1 MMEWPRVSALTNS
14 EWPMVEL
21 GEVCQ
26 IINGSTPSRREE
38 RFWEEAH
45 IPWFTIEDIRK
56 LGRRITATR
65 QHVSQAA
72 LDETSLRLL
81 PKKAVLLCCAASV
94 GEYAIAEIPLTTNQ
108 QFNGLVIKKPYS
120 TILIPEFLL
129 FLASQLK
136 SELIRLSGKTSFNFV
151 SGRILKKIQIPLP
164 PLSEQR
170 RIVEILNQAERLR
183 RLRTEADAK
192 AERILPALFIKM
204 FGDPVTN
211 PMGWPKRSI
220 SELATVITGNTPS
233 RKRQDYFGDYIEWVK
248 SDNLNTPSHYITPT
262 SEYLSEEG
270 AKVGRKALP
279 GSALVTCIAGS
290 PSAIGNVAL
299 ADREVAFNQQINAA
313 VPRKGVDCY
322 YLYGHFVVGK
332 RLVQAAST
340 GGMKGIVTKNRFCE
354 IEFLA
359 PPSDLQERFGYRCKQ
374 ICEQTE
380 ARLKQ
385 VGRFDRLFSLLLHR
399 AFTGDLTASW
409 REGQNLSG

>member
-1 MMEWPRVSALTNS
+1 MEWPRVR
-14 EWPMVEL
+14 L
-21 GEVCQ
+21 GDVAQEF
-26 IINGSTPSRREE
+26 ISGGTPSTRVEHY
-38 RFWEEAH
+38 WTGD
-45 IPWFTIEDIRK
+45 IPWITGADVIDDVVVAGRKWITQEAIENSATHVVPKGAILLVTRTGVGKVAKAGADIAISQDLTGIVLKEGTNADFVAAAIRQKTRNLLDIQQGAIIKGVLRK
-56 LGRRITATR
+56 DVEKL
-65 QHVSQAA
+65 
-72 LDETSLRLL
+72 E
-81 PKKAVLLCCAASV
+81 
-94 GEYAIAEIPLTTNQ
+94 
-108 QFNGLVIKKPYS
+108 
-120 TILIPEFLL
+120 
-129 FLASQLK
+129 
-136 SELIRLSGKTSFNFV
+136 
-151 SGRILKKIQIPLP
+151 IPLP

-170 RIVEILNQAERLR
+170 RIVEILDQADLLR
-183 RLRTEADAK
+183 RLRADADAK

-204 FGDPVTN
+204 FGDPRTN

-262 SEYLSEEG
+262 SECLSEEG
-270 AKVGRKALP
+270 AKVGRKVLP

-290 PSAIGNVAL
+290 PTAIGNVAL

-313 VPRKGVDCY
+313 VPRRGVDCY

-359 PPSDLQERFGYRCKQ
+359 PPSDLQEHFGYRCKQ

-385 VGRFDRLFSLLLHR
+385 VGRFDRLFSLLLYR
-399 AFTGDLTASW
+399 AFSGDLTASW
-409 REGQNLSG
+409 REGHKKELLQEME

>member
-1 MMEWPRVSALTNS
+1 MEWPRVRLGDMLSLEYGKSLPARARDPHGEFPVAGSNGPDGKHTSAFVSSPGIAVGRKGSAGKIYWYENDF
-14 EWPMVEL
+14 WPIDTTYYVVPKLSLDMRWTYYL
-21 GEVCQ
+21 L
-26 IINGSTPSRREE
+26 SR
-38 RFWEEAH
+38 
-45 IPWFTIEDIRK
+45 
-56 LGRRITATR
+56 
-65 QHVSQAA
+65 
-72 LDETSLRLL
+72 LRLDRL
-81 PKKAVLLCCAASV
+81 ATTTGVPGLNRNDAYSL
-94 GEYAIAEIPLTTNQ
+94 EI
-108 QFNGLVIKKPYS
+108 S
-120 TILIPEFLL
+120 
-129 FLASQLK
+129 
-136 SELIRLSGKTSFNFV
+136 
-151 SGRILKKIQIPLP
+151 LP

-170 RIVEILNQAERLR
+170 RIVEILDQADRLR
-183 RLRTEADAK
+183 RLHAEANTK

-270 AKVGRKALP
+270 AKVGRKVLP

-313 VPRKGVDCY
+313 VPRRGVDCY

-399 AFTGDLTASW
+399 AFAGDLTASW
-409 REGQNLSG
+409 RETYMKELLQEMEQ

>member
-1 MMEWPRVSALTNS
+1 MEWPRVRLGDMLSLEYGKSLPARARDPHGEFPVAGSNGPDGKHTSAFVSSPGIAVGRKGSAGKIYWYENDF
-14 EWPMVEL
+14 WPIDTTYYVVPKLSLDMRWTYYL
-21 GEVCQ
+21 L
-26 IINGSTPSRREE
+26 SR
-38 RFWEEAH
+38 
-45 IPWFTIEDIRK
+45 
-56 LGRRITATR
+56 
-65 QHVSQAA
+65 
-72 LDETSLRLL
+72 LRLDRL
-81 PKKAVLLCCAASV
+81 ATTTGVPGLNRNDAYSL
-94 GEYAIAEIPLTTNQ
+94 EI
-108 QFNGLVIKKPYS
+108 S
-120 TILIPEFLL
+120 
-129 FLASQLK
+129 
-136 SELIRLSGKTSFNFV
+136 
-151 SGRILKKIQIPLP
+151 LP

-170 RIVEILNQAERLR
+170 RIVEILDQADRLR
-183 RLRTEADAK
+183 RLHSEANTK

-313 VPRKGVDCY
+313 VPRRGVDCY

-399 AFTGDLTASW
+399 AFAGDLTASW
-409 REGQNLSG
+409 RETYMKELLQEMEQ

>member
-1 MMEWPRVSALTNS
+1 MEWPRV
-14 EWPMVEL
+14 
-21 GEVCQ
+21 
-26 IINGSTPSRREE
+26 R
-38 RFWEEAH
+38 
-45 IPWFTIEDIRK
+45 
-56 LGRRITATR
+56 
-65 QHVSQAA
+65 
-72 LDETSLRLL
+72 LDE
-81 PKKAVLLCCAASV
+81 
-94 GEYAIAEIPLTTNQ
+94 IAEIVMGQSPPGETYNDEGDGLPFFQGKADFGDQYPTLRKWCSAPTRVAELGDLLLSVRAPVGPTNVAREKSCIGR
-108 QFNGLVIKKPYS
+108 GLAAIRVNPAYAEQDYLRFFFKYVEPMLSLQGQGSTFTAIKRNEVVG
-120 TILIPEFLL
+120 IE
-129 FLASQLK
+129 
-136 SELIRLSGKTSFNFV
+136 V
-151 SGRILKKIQIPLP
+151 PLP
-164 PLSEQR
+164 PFSEQR
-170 RIVEILNQAERLR
+170 RIVEILDQADHLR
-183 RLRTEADAK
+183 RLRTEAEAK
-192 AERILPALFIKM
+192 ANRILPALFIKM
-204 FGDPVTN
+204 FGDPATN

-233 RKRQDYFGDYIEWVK
+233 RKKQEYFGDYIEWVK

-374 ICEQTE
+374 VCEQTE

-385 VGRFDRLFSLLLHR
+385 AGRFDRLFSFLLHR
-399 AFTGDLTASW
+399 AFSGDLTASW
-409 REGQNLSG
+409 REACMEELLQEMEQQATTLKKRNYRGIRQ

>member
-1 MMEWPRVSALTNS
+1 MEWPT
-14 EWPMVEL
+14 VEL
-21 GEVCQ
+21 DSAAEIRGGATPRRDNSTYW
-26 IINGSTPSRREE
+26 NGD
-38 RFWEEAH
+38 
-45 IPWFTIEDIRK
+45 IPWVTPTDLPA
-56 LGRRITATR
+56 LGEGIADVGNTADAITEEGLA
-65 QHVSQAA
+65 SCSA
-72 LDETSLRLL
+72 SLL
-81 PKKAVLLCCAASV
+81 PPGTVLFSSRASIGKIGIASV
-94 GEYAIAEIPLTTNQ
+94 SLTTNQ
-108 QFNGLVIKKPYS
+108 GFAN
-120 TILIPEFLL
+120 LIPRPGLESRY
-129 FLASQLK
+129 LAWCLHFHSDRIAGLAGSTTFKEVAKSALK
-136 SELIRLSGKTSFNFV
+136 RF
-151 SGRILKKIQIPLP
+151 RIPIP

-170 RIVEILNQAERLR
+170 RIVEILDQADHLR
-183 RLRTEADAK
+183 RRRAVADAK

-211 PMGWPKRSI
+211 PMGWPKCSI
-220 SELATVITGNTPS
+220 RELATVITGNTPS
-233 RKRQDYFGDYIEWVK
+233 RKKQEYFGHYIEWVK

-270 AKVGRKALP
+270 ARVGRKAPP

-313 VPRKGVDCY
+313 VPRRNVDCY

-359 PPSDLQERFGYRCKQ
+359 PPRDLQERFGYRCKQ

-385 VGRFDRLFSLLLHR
+385 AERLDRLFSSCSTVLLPETSLLLGAR
-399 AFTGDLTASW
+399 PI
-409 REGQNLSG
+409 

>member
-1 MMEWPRVSALTNS
+1 MAWPRVR
-14 EWPMVEL
+14 L
-21 GEVCQ
+21 GDIAQEF
-26 IINGSTPSRREE
+26 ISGGTPSTKVEHY
-38 RFWEEAH
+38 WTGD
-45 IPWFTIEDIRK
+45 IPWITGADVTDNIVVAGRK
-56 LGRRITATR
+56 WITREAIDNSAT
-65 QHVSQAA
+65 HVVPKGAI
-72 LDETSLRLL
+72 LL
-81 PKKAVLLCCAASV
+81 VTRTGV
-94 GEYAIAEIPLTTNQ
+94 GKVAIAGADIAISQDLTGIVLKEGTNADFVVAAIRQKTRNLLDIQ
-108 QFNGLVIKKPYS
+108 QGAIIKGVLRKDVEK
-120 TILIPEFLL
+120 LE
-129 FLASQLK
+129 
-136 SELIRLSGKTSFNFV
+136 
-151 SGRILKKIQIPLP
+151 IPLP

-170 RIVEILNQAERLR
+170 RIVEILDQAERIR
-183 RLRTEADAK
+183 RLRADADAK

-204 FGDPVTN
+204 FGDPATN
-211 PMGWPKRSI
+211 PMGWPKCSI

-262 SEYLSEEG
+262 AEYLSEEG

-313 VPRKGVDCY
+313 VPREGVDCY

-380 ARLKQ
+380 ARLNQ
-385 VGRFDRLFSLLLHR
+385 AGRLDRLFSSLLHR

-409 REGQNLSG
+409 REAHRKELLQEMER

>member
-1 MMEWPRVSALTNS
+1 MEWPRVRLGDMLSLEYGKSLPAHARDPHGEFPVAGSNGPDGKHTSAFVSSPGIAVGRKGSAGKVYWYENDF
-14 EWPMVEL
+14 WPIDTTYYV
-21 GEVCQ
+21 V
-26 IINGSTPSRREE
+26 P
-38 RFWEEAH
+38 
-45 IPWFTIEDIRK
+45 K
-56 LGRRITATR
+56 LSFDMRWAYYLLS
-65 QHVSQAA
+65 H
-72 LDETSLRLL
+72 LRLDRL
-81 PKKAVLLCCAASV
+81 ATTTGVPGLNRNDAYSL
-94 GEYAIAEIPLTTNQ
+94 EI
-108 QFNGLVIKKPYS
+108 S
-120 TILIPEFLL
+120 
-129 FLASQLK
+129 
-136 SELIRLSGKTSFNFV
+136 
-151 SGRILKKIQIPLP
+151 LP
-164 PLSEQR
+164 PLSEQHH
-170 RIVEILNQAERLR
+170 IVEILDQVDHLR
-183 RLRTEADAK
+183 RCRADADAK

-204 FGDPVTN
+204 FGDPATN

-262 SEYLSEEG
+262 AEYLSEEG

-313 VPRKGVDCY
+313 VPREGVDCY

-359 PPSDLQERFGYRCKQ
+359 PPSDLQKRFGYRCKQ

>member
-1 MMEWPRVSALTNS
+1 MEWPRVR
-14 EWPMVEL
+14 L
-21 GEVCQ
+21 GDVAQEF
-26 IINGSTPSRREE
+26 ISGGTPSTKVDHY
-38 RFWEEAH
+38 WTGD
-45 IPWFTIEDIRK
+45 IPWITGADVTDNVVVAGRK
-56 LGRRITATR
+56 WITREAIDNSAT
-65 QHVSQAA
+65 HVVPKGAI
-72 LDETSLRLL
+72 LL
-81 PKKAVLLCCAASV
+81 VTRTGV
-94 GEYAIAEIPLTTNQ
+94 GKVAIAGADIAISQDLTGIVLKEGTNADFVAAAIRQKTRNLLDIQ
-108 QFNGLVIKKPYS
+108 QGAIIKGVLRKDVEK
-120 TILIPEFLL
+120 LE
-129 FLASQLK
+129 
-136 SELIRLSGKTSFNFV
+136 
-151 SGRILKKIQIPLP
+151 IPLP
-164 PLSEQR
+164 PLSEQH
-170 RIVEILNQAERLR
+170 RIVEFLDQADHLR
-183 RLRTEADAK
+183 RLRADADAK

-313 VPRKGVDCY
+313 MPRKGVDCY

-399 AFTGDLTASW
+399 AFTSDLTASW
-409 REGQNLSG
+409 REGAEPQRLIG